1 MEKFQKLWLKI
12 TNKIKLLNCLKHKT
26 LKFQFLKLTGCL
38 NTKCVFYFDYG
49 NDTISN

>member
-1 MEKFQKLWLKI
+1 MDFDEDDLGNSQDSQ
-12 TNKIKLLNCLKHKT
+12 
-26 LKFQFLKLTGCL
+26 QFRQGYQSQVLSNHPTGCL